1 MSAIF
6 NWCYKGYQMFQKEAL
21 SDVGAVKEAVAEYH
35 AESDRIGQFVD
46 AWLEKDER
54 YELRTSAVYR
64 RYSEWCEEHN
74 FKPESSTNFNSS
86 IQRFFETSRKRPPDG
101 GSQTTL
107 LLGCRFRACEADG
120 ETPENPPMPGEF
132 NVLVP

>member
-1 MSAIF
+1 
-6 NWCYKGYQMFQKEAL
+6 MFQKEAL
-21 SDVGAVKEAVAEYH
+21 SYVGAVKEAIAEYH

-74 FKPESSTNFNSS
+74 YKPESSTNFKSS
-86 IQRFFETSRKRPPDG
+86 IQRFFEFSKKRPQDG
-101 GSQTTL
+101 GNPTFL
-107 LLGCRFRACEADG
+107 LLGCRFRECEAGAEGQDDL
-120 ETPENPPMPGEF
+120 PMPREF
-132 NVLVP
+132 QSLVP